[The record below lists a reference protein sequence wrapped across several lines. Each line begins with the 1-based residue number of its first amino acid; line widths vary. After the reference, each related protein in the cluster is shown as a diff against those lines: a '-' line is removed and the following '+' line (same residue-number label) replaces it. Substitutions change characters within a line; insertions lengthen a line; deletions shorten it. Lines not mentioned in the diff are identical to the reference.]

1 MFSSAVKNE
10 KKRTYLELEAQIRL
24 EFLLSS
30 SSVMQDCCNSLVVW
44 WCAGMN
50 WPLVVRE
57 NVPGA
62 WRNWDVETSVVW
74 SDSKEDE
81 PWKQHCLFID
91 DKSFSHLQE
100 LNLENILFSLPAQ

>member
-1 MFSSAVKNE
+1 
-10 KKRTYLELEAQIRL
+10 
-24 EFLLSS
+24 
-30 SSVMQDCCNSLVVW
+30 
-44 WCAGMN
+44 MN
-50 WPLVVRE
+50 WPSVVRE

-100 LNLENILFSLPAQ
+100 LNLENILFSLPANDDSTIDLDSASVCLA

>member
-1 MFSSAVKNE
+1 MK

-30 SSVMQDCCNSLVVW
+30 SSVMQEGCNSLVVW

-50 WPLVVRE
+50 WPSVVRE

-74 SDSKEDE
+74 SDSKEDQ

-91 DKSFSHLQE
+91 DKSFSHLRE
-100 LNLENILFSLPAQ
+100 LNLENILLFSQPTTTPLLT